1 MPKDL
6 QPLQRRLLR
15 GRFFPWGKLQVTRL
29 DLLLLQPRLVCER
42 ASLWAKPR
50 VRQPLKATRRSQ
62 LPRLSSRLS
71 YAPVSLALALVIR
84 PDWATDLA
92 QYKLWRSRL
101 HKAEKI
107 FVVIMIIVNRP
118 QNYSQHIPSGNHSA
132 RIVWTNYSWW
142 VRMNDCA
149 ARAWLGPCPPTRET
163 AAPALSEPV

>member
-6 QPLQRRLLR
+6 PLLQRRLLR

-50 VRQPLKATRRSQ
+50 VMQPQKAMRRSQ

-71 YAPVSLALALVIR
+71 YAPVSLALVR

-92 QYKLWRSRL
+92 QYKLQRIRL
-101 HKAEKI
+101 HKAEQK
-107 FVVIMIIVNRP
+107 FLW
-118 QNYSQHIPSGNHSA
+118 S
-132 RIVWTNYSWW
+132 
-142 VRMNDCA
+142 
-149 ARAWLGPCPPTRET
+149 
-163 AAPALSEPV
+163 